1 MMVLRRSNTRSST
14 SDSKQTNLMKLVR
27 KSASGMCSSSTGK
40 STKKGKVDEVVDKY
54 SYAPDPPTMTEQE
67 AAEKY
72 GYGDAVPDYGYG
84 DAAPDCERY
93 RYGDASPD
101 STKYEYGGTNR
112 HTRSPPARTV
122 SDRTST
128 TGRRKKKQVD
138 PLLVSDHSYNRR
150 GGGATPRRS
159 SLKQQSSYGADAAT
173 GTNKPVRRSSITF
186 KGEREITLP
195 NSNRKVK
202 RRTSISFNE
211 DMEVKTVEPVSELVD
226 NPEQLWFQDKD
237 FAQMRDKCMKIIDV
251 MKSGELPPEQA
262 KKLCVRGLE
271 HYVEKTSKQRKEEQ
285 NTAWD
290 SVLDIQDVQMDYG
303 VFDAA
308 QMALSYRLQSM
319 ESSRQAALRAL
330 KDAEAVTNYLSS
342 TRHTCRRLSC

>member
-1 MMVLRRSNTRSST
+1 
-14 SDSKQTNLMKLVR
+14 
-27 KSASGMCSSSTGK
+27 MCSSNPSK
-40 STKKGKVDEVVDKY
+40 STKKGTVDKFDDKY
-54 SYAPDPPTMTEQE
+54 TYTPDPPTMTDQE
-67 AAEKY
+67 AADKY

-93 RYGDASPD
+93 GYGDAAPNSA
-101 STKYEYGGTNR
+101 KYEYGGTNNF
-112 HTRSPPARTV
+112 TRSPPARTV

-138 PLLVSDHSYNRR
+138 PMSVSDHRR
-150 GGGATPRRS
+150 NGGATPRRS
-159 SLKQQSSYGADAAT
+159 SMKQQSSYGVDAAT

-211 DMEVKTVEPVSELVD
+211 DMEVKTVEPVSELID
-226 NPEQLWFQDKD
+226 NPEQLWFQDED

-251 MKSGELPPEQA
+251 MKSGDLPPEQA

-271 HYVEKTSKQRKEEQ
+271 HYVEKTSKQRKHEQ

-303 VFDAA
+303 VFDDD

-330 KDAEAVTNYLSS
+330 KDAEAVTNYMSS
-342 TRHTCRRLSC
+342 TRRYCRRMSC